1 MKKLFSILLALV
13 FVIGMFGT
21 GFVAAQ
27 EEDTQSSIDSLL
39 IRGKCTTLIVGKDA
53 TLDSSV
59 FLAHNEDLGGPS
71 TQHLIVVP
79 RIQHEPG
86 DEFELY
92 SGGSIP
98 QPEETYAYI
107 ASTIF
112 DMDYIPGTIT
122 TGINEYQVS
131 IANNYAPSREELV
144 PEDEYELKEGGVI
157 WTEFQQIAL
166 ERAKT
171 AREAVEIM
179 GQLSED
185 CWLSG
190 DPGTAFGIADPNEGW
205 FIEIPREGQ
214 WVAKRV
220 PDDGYAMM
228 ANCFR
233 IGEIDFDDNEN
244 FMWSEN
250 VVNFAV
256 ERGWYDPASGEPFN
270 FAETYGDPARA
281 ERPSNIRRHWRV
293 ESLLAEFVPE
303 VTVEDVISI
312 MRDHYEG
319 TEYDLTNGYE
329 VSPHHTQERSICRT
343 STEVCI
349 VAQLRNWL
357 PAEIGGVAWW
367 ALSAP
372 CSSVF
377 VPWYMGILEVP
388 YEYTIGTDV
397 EDDESA
403 FWAFN
408 RLEGLVDAHYG
419 DLIGDVR
426 EAWAAFEA
434 KELKLQPVV
443 EKVALK
449 AYYKDSE
456 RARQF
461 LTRYSNGLGM
471 KAINMAH
478 KMADKLER
486 DLLREVMPLKQ

>member
-1 MKKLFSILLALV
+1 
-13 FVIGMFGT
+13 MFGT
-21 GFVAAQ
+21 AFVTPQ
-27 EEDTQSSIDSLL
+27 EEDAQSTLL
-39 IRGKCTTLIVGKDA
+39 MDEGKCTTLIVGKDA
-53 TLDSSV
+53 TAQYRVPPFGGERIGPDSRGKKGPKATGRSV
-59 FLAHNEDLGGPS
+59 LLAHNEDLGDNS
-71 TQHLIVVP
+71 AQHLIVRP

-86 DEFELY
+86 EVFELY

-98 QPEETYAYI
+98 QVEETYAYI

-112 DMDYIPGTIT
+112 DIDYIPGTIT
-122 TGINEYQVS
+122 SGINEYQVA
-131 IANNYAPSREELV
+131 IGNNMTYSRDELIP
-144 PEDEYELKEGGVI
+144 PEGKWSLLEGGVI
-157 WTEFQQIAL
+157 WTEFTQLAL
-166 ERAKT
+166 ERAES

-179 GQLSED
+179 GHLSET

-233 IGEIDFDDNEN
+233 IGAVDFEDEEK
-244 FMWSEN
+244 FMYSGDL
-250 VVNFAV
+250 VNFAI
-256 ERGWYDPASGEPFN
+256 ERGFYDPASGPFN
-270 FAETYGDPARA
+270 FAEAYGDLAKA
-281 ERPSNIRRHWRV
+281 EAPSNTRRHWRV
-293 ESLLAEFVPE
+293 ESLLAGFAPE
-303 VTVEDVISI
+303 VTVEDVMSI

-329 VSPHHTQERSICRT
+329 VSPHHTPERSICRT

-388 YEYTIGTDV
+388 YEYTIGTNV

-403 FWAFN
+403 YWAFN
-408 RLEGLVDAHYG
+408 RLEGLVDAQYG

-426 EAWAAFEA
+426 EAWAEFEQE
-434 KELKLQPVV
+434 ELAIQPIV
-443 EKVALK
+443 EEVALK
-449 AYYKDSE
+449 AYYEDSKL
-456 RARQF
+456 ARQF
-461 LTRYSNGLGM
+461 LTSYSNALGI
-471 KAINMAH
+471 KAVNKARRIAG
-478 KMADKLER
+478 KL
-486 DLLREVMPLKQ
+486 D